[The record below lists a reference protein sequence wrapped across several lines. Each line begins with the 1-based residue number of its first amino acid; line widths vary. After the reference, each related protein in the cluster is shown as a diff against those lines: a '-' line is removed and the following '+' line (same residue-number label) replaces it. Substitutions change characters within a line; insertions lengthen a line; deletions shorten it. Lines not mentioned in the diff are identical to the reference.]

1 MNNGDKLSYKRIS
14 WKKIGLRRCKT
25 FVTDKVLKQR
35 TMDYPFKY
43 FAKNRE

>member
-1 MNNGDKLSYKRIS
+1 MNNGEKLSYKRIT
-14 WKKIGLRRCKT
+14 WKKIGLRRCKK

-35 TMDYPFKY
+35 IMDYPFKY